1 MPSRVSNNQNGI
13 ITTGGHKTL
22 PYRNMRIYQAIRT
35 PLPALGEGG
44 ALAPGEGNLPNRL
57 RQQHPPCLPA
67 HHLYLSLAC
76 HPPPSLTSP
85 PSPGYPISLTSLTM
99 IGARLSRALR
109 ATPTAAFPRS
119 TTAFQRV
126 PALRVQRGYASASGV
141 KEMAVRDAL
150 NEAMAEEME
159 RDEKV
164 FVLGEEVAQ
173 YNGA

>member
-1 MPSRVSNNQNGI
+1 MSLSNSSNARALRTSISGVELAARI
-13 ITTGGHKTL
+13 IRRKL
-22 PYRNMRIYQAIRT
+22 KSSSQP
-35 PLPALGEGG
+35 
-44 ALAPGEGNLPNRL
+44 L
-57 RQQHPPCLPA
+57 RQQHLPVYHQQ
-67 HHLYLSLAC
+67 HHSLSLAC
-76 HPPPSLTSP
+76 HPPPSHSLT
-85 PSPGYPISLTSLTM
+85 PSPGYLTSSTSLTM

-109 ATPTAAFPRS
+109 ATPTTAFPRS
-119 TTAFQRV
+119 NTAFQRL

-159 RDEKV
+159 RNEKV

>member
-1 MPSRVSNNQNGI
+1 
-13 ITTGGHKTL
+13 
-22 PYRNMRIYQAIRT
+22 
-35 PLPALGEGG
+35 
-44 ALAPGEGNLPNRL
+44 
-57 RQQHPPCLPA
+57 
-67 HHLYLSLAC
+67 
-76 HPPPSLTSP
+76 
-85 PSPGYPISLTSLTM
+85 M

-119 TTAFQRV
+119 TTAFQRI

-159 RDEKV
+159 RNEKV